1 MTDEHKAALAEGRSE
16 SRAVKKYLEALEE
29 NKPRRGRRRT
39 KEGIEKRLAQI
50 EADLPTS
57 NPLNRVKL
65 IQERMDLT
73 NELNASDEPVDLSGL
88 EAEFVKNA
96 KGYSDR
102 KGISYAAWRELG
114 VAPSLLKQA
123 GITRGS

>member
-1 MTDEHKAALAEGRSE
+1 MTDEHKAALAEGRIE

-50 EADLPTS
+50 DTDLPTS

-73 NELNASDEPVDLSGL
+73 NELNASDEPVDLSAL
-88 EAEFVKNA
+88 EAGFVKNA
-96 KGYSDR
+96 KSYSER

-114 VAPSLLKQA
+114 VAPALLKQA

>member
-1 MTDEHKAALAEGRSE
+1 MTDEHKAALAEGRIE
-16 SRAVKKYLEALEE
+16 SRAVKKFLEALDE

-50 EADLPTS
+50 ETDLPTS

-88 EAEFVKNA
+88 EAGFVKNA
-96 KGYSDR
+96 KSYSER
-102 KGISYAAWRELG
+102 KGISYAAWREAG
-114 VAPSLLKQA
+114 VDAAILKKA
-123 GITRGS
+123 GISRSI